1 MNPSFPRG
9 FSINPPYH
17 FSFSPYSSP
26 ASSFSSSPISS
37 FSSSP
42 LSYYS
47 SFTPPYFV
55 VNNAPPKQARQYVS
69 PAISPVTASNL
80 NPYQASN
87 WEKSSR
93 YLKGQGIDVDKQKFG
108 EFQAKRVENRI
119 PNKTEIPKKE
129 NPPKINNNQEFSS
142 FHSILKTEKP
152 GLKTEK
158 PEEKSSEEIIREE
171 GLKGDKL
178 NFEKI
183 IIMASQCHGNPKT
196 IISTILNTYG
206 ESKEALRFTNSF
218 KSYLKANE
226 AQIVT
231 KESFKEFID
240 SFEGKKVMPVND
252 KAPNV
257 DTHNLGAYKLKKE
270 MEAHVVS
277 GK

>member
-17 FSFSPYSSP
+17 SSLSPYSSP

-47 SFTPPYFV
+47 SSTPPYFV
-55 VNNAPPKQARQYVS
+55 VNNAPPRQVVQSVS

-93 YLKGQGIDVDKQKFG
+93 YLKGQGIDVTKQKFG
-108 EFQAKRVENRI
+108 EFQAQRVETKI

-129 NPPKINNNQEFSS
+129 LPQNINSSS
-142 FHSILKTEKP
+142 FASFRSILKTN
-152 GLKTEK
+152 T
-158 PEEKSSEEIIREE
+158 PEEKLSKKIIRKE

-178 NFEKI
+178 NFKKI
-183 IIMASQCHGNPKT
+183 IIMASQFNLDPKA

-206 ESKEALRFTNSF
+206 ESEEALRFTNSF
-218 KSYLKANE
+218 KSYLEENKA
-226 AQIVT
+226 QKLT
-231 KESFKEFID
+231 TESFKEFIN

-252 KAPNV
+252 KAP
-257 DTHNLGAYKLKKE
+257 DSYTHNPVASNVGKE
-270 MEAHVVS
+270 MESRGS

>member
-9 FSINPPYH
+9 FSINPPYYS
-17 FSFSPYSSP
+17 SFSPYSSP

-42 LSYYS
+42 PSSFFS
-47 SFTPPYFV
+47 SFTTSYFV

-69 PAISPVTASNL
+69 PTISPVIALSL

-93 YLKGQGIDVDKQKFG
+93 YLKGQGIDVNIQKVG
-108 EFQAKRVENRI
+108 EFQAQRVKNKI

-129 NPPKINNNQEFSS
+129 NPPQINNNQEFFSIR
-142 FHSILKTEKP
+142 SILKTK
-152 GLKTEK
+152 K

-183 IIMASQCHGNPKT
+183 IIMASQCHLDPKT

-206 ESKEALRFTNSF
+206 ESEEALRFTNSF
-218 KSYLKANE
+218 KSHLEENKA
-226 AQIVT
+226 QKLT
-231 KESFKEFID
+231 TESFKEFIN

-252 KAPNV
+252 KAP
-257 DTHNLGAYKLKKE
+257 DSYAHNPGASKLENE
-270 MEAHVVS
+270 MEARGPV
-277 GK
+277 K